1 MISPVISPI
10 SLPSCIVHSKVVASS
25 RVNLDGLDGRVDG
38 SVHGRDD
45 GRDDGRDSSCLSVLQ
60 PLCTKAFPNL
70 DGRDERFF
78 AIVRIVYG

>member
-25 RVNLDGLDGRVDG
+25 RVKLDGRADRRVDG

-45 GRDDGRDSSCLSVLQ
+45 GRDSSRLSVLQ

>member
-45 GRDDGRDSSCLSVLQ
+45 GRDSSRLSVLQ